1 MSVNGES
8 VELRDDSEY
17 TDMSDFEMFKE
28 RMEKRHS
35 SVNMTSLEL
44 EVPGNKALHRR
55 KSSVMIEYFRD
66 NYMGIEASV
75 SLIHLVSVVL

>member
-28 RMEKRHS
+28 RMEK
-35 SVNMTSLEL
+35 TS
-44 EVPGNKALHRR
+44 
-55 KSSVMIEYFRD
+55 F
-66 NYMGIEASV
+66 
-75 SLIHLVSVVL
+75 